1 VRILRAIWRG
11 TALACLTAY
20 VYGSFLAGKVL
31 RPRRRG
37 NRWRNLWFRRW
48 ARGVCRIVG
57 VKATITG
64 TPPQDALIVSNH
76 VSYLD
81 IPLIASYVDAVF
93 VAKAEI
99 QDWPLIGRVCRGIDT
114 IFIDRN
120 SKRDVVKVGEEM
132 EARLAIGLGVVFFPE
147 GTSSTGES
155 VLPFRPSLFEVA
167 ARDLVP
173 VHHAAVRYSV
183 PDGEP
188 PATESVAWVGE
199 AHFLR
204 HAIGML
210 QLSEISAEL
219 VFGAEPVVDG
229 DRKALAAKLQE
240 RVAAAIAGSA

>member
-1 VRILRAIWRG
+1 VLRAIRRG
-11 TALACLTAY
+11 TALVCLTAY

-31 RPRRRG
+31 RPKRRG
-37 NRWRNLWFRRW
+37 NRWRNRWFRHW
-48 ARGVCRIVG
+48 ARGVCRITG
-57 VKATITG
+57 VKATVVG

-99 QDWPLIGRVCRGIDT
+99 EGWPLIGRVCRGIDT

-132 EARLAIGLGVVFFPE
+132 ESRLAIGLGVVFFPE
-147 GTSSTGES
+147 GTSSSGES
-155 VLPFRPSLFEVA
+155 VLPFKPSLFEVA

-173 VHHAAVRYSV
+173 VHHATVHYSV

-188 PATESVAWVGE
+188 PATESVAWVGD

-204 HAIGML
+204 HAFGLL
-210 QLSEISAEL
+210 QLSEIRAEL
-219 VFGAEPVVDG
+219 VFGTEPVIDG
-229 DRKALAAKLQE
+229 DRKELATKLQQ
-240 RVAAAIAGSA
+240 RVAEAMVSGS